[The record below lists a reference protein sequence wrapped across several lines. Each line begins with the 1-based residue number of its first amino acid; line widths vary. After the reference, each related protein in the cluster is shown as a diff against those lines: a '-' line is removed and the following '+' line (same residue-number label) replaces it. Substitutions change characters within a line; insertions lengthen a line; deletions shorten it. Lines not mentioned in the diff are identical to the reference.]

1 MKRNFTVCPHCAAT
15 GKQRLIRP
23 ATPRTPLI
31 SRSDSRS
38 FHLFLEESNVSR
50 PSGAPD
56 QEVAALFRYDLDS
69 AGEKSDS
76 ILLTIRPAECAGGLM
91 LMAPSPNRALLP
103 AILD

>member
-50 PSGAPD
+50 PSGATD
-56 QEVAALFRYDLDS
+56 QEVAALFRYDLEP
-69 AGEKSDS
+69 AGEKSES
-76 ILLTIRPAECAGGLM
+76 TLVTIRPAGATGERDRKSTRLNSSHLVISYA
-91 LMAPSPNRALLP
+91 
-103 AILD
+103 